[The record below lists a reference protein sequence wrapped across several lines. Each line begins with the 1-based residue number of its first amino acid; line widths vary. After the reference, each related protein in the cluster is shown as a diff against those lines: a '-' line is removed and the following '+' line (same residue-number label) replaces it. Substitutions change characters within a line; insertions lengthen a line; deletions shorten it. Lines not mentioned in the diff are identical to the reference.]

1 VEVQWGAEGEET
13 YPVSIQVKAYDRA
26 GLLRDV
32 TGLVADERINL
43 RSAEAVT
50 GMKNNIALINATLE
64 ISDVI
69 QLTRVLTRIERLP
82 NVLEVRRRVS

>member
-1 VEVQWGAEGEET
+1 
-13 YPVSIQVKAYDRA
+13 VKAYDRA

-50 GMKNNIALINATLE
+50 GMKNNIAMINATLE
-64 ISDVI
+64 ISDVT